1 MVQRTVYI
9 RGIHSTALTKL
20 FLDNGY
26 TIVYPSSVIRNRF
39 NLPEEKIPYS
49 KDITIQSRYDKKG
62 VSILMKKSVYEEC
75 VKNNFKSWPFTY
87 ENCPDC
93 FIFPAKFS
101 KNSIVKGIVVQSD
114 KVKNYSIV
122 RLAPSKVNNQGIEI
136 EDDFQTS
143 FGRYSY
149 FLPEG
154 TEQIF
159 QVTHE
164 DCGLNYANLE
174 RNYTIPGDKVVLMP
188 FNKQFI
194 ISKDITELKDR
205 KRLQNLYNKIPQKP
219 YGIIFRTAS
228 VYATE
233 QEINEEIEVLEKS
246 IEVINEK
253 IKNFDRIGEIH
264 CDFVSFNVI
273 FGIEYMKKLDAIRQ
287 SVIPTVGNHHFY
299 KTDNYEDVKFNPDI
313 FMNFIENLL
322 KRIPDK
328 QKDIDEEV
336 ENFYYSS
343 LYPKK
348 LLKINHFKL
357 NGRNLF
363 LAPGILLKFGKN
375 SDGKR
380 YIILRRKMGE
390 SGQTVYDGLNVPV
403 EQGDYA
409 IGKYVEGCEFYETE
423 YFDRTGKS
431 KGKYFN
437 INSPLEIMQS
447 MIKYVDLEIDVIENI
462 MGERE
467 IIDRER
473 LNKALEWGFISK
485 DLYNKAITLAEDL
498 KNKKLQSNIPSVQ

>member
-1 MVQRTVYI
+1 MAQRTVYI
-9 RGIHSTALTKL
+9 RGIHSTALTKI

-26 TIVYPSSVIRNRF
+26 TIVYPSSIIRNRF
-39 NLPEEKIPYS
+39 KFPEEKVPYS

-62 VSILMKKSVYEEC
+62 VSILIKKSVYEDC
-75 VKNNFKSWPFTY
+75 KINNFKSWPFTCD
-87 ENCPDC
+87 NSPDC

-101 KNSIVKGIVVQSD
+101 KNAIVKGIVVQSD

-122 RLAPSKVNNQGIEI
+122 RLSPSKINNEGIEVD
-136 EDDFQTS
+136 DDFQTS

-149 FLPEG
+149 YLPEG

-164 DCGLNYANLE
+164 DCGLNYAILE
-174 RNYTIPGDKVVLMP
+174 RNYTIPGEKVVLMP

-205 KRLQNLYNKIPQKP
+205 KRLQNVYNKIPPKP

-228 VYATE
+228 IYATE

-246 IEVINEK
+246 IEIISEK
-253 IKNFDRIGEIH
+253 IKNFDKIGEIH

-273 FGIEYMKKLDAIRQ
+273 FGIDYLKKLDKIRQ
-287 SVIPTVGNHHFY
+287 SVVPTVGGHHFY
-299 KTDNYEDVKFNPDI
+299 KTDNYEDVKFNPDV

-322 KRIPDK
+322 RRIPDK
-328 QKDIDEEV
+328 QKEVDEEV

-348 LLKINHFKL
+348 FMKINHFKL
-357 NGRNLF
+357 NGRNIF

-380 YIILRRKMGE
+380 YVILRRKMSE
-390 SGQTVYDGLNVPV
+390 SGQTVYDGLNVPI

-409 IGKYVEGCEFYETE
+409 IGKYVEATEFYETE
-423 YFDRTGKS
+423 YFDRNGKS
-431 KGKYFN
+431 KGIYLN

-447 MIKYVDLEIDVIENI
+447 MIKYVDLEIDVIEKAN
-462 MGERE
+462 GERE
-467 IIDRER
+467 IIDEDR
-473 LNKALEWGFISK
+473 LKKAFELGFISEVLYKKALE
-485 DLYNKAITLAEDL
+485 LAIDL
-498 KNKKLQSNIPSVQ
+498 KNKKIELNIPKE